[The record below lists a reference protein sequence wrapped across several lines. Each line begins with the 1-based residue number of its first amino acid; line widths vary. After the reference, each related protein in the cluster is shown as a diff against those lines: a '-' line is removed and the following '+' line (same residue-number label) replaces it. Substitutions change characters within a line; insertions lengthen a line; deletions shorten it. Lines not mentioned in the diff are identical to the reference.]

1 MITYL
6 SYPTS
11 SDINDVIDPELC
23 TVQYTSFDSVVDMI
37 PTLRK
42 WVNLEKMDI
51 KRASRLI
58 PVFLGDFD
66 LPDFSGAGLYYL
78 DN

>member
-1 MITYL
+1 MITHL

-11 SDINDVIDPELC
+11 IDINDFIDPELC

-37 PTLRK
+37 STLRK

-51 KRASRLI
+51 SFNSCFPRRFRFAR
-58 PVFLGDFD
+58 FLGSRFVLFRQLND
-66 LPDFSGAGLYYL
+66 
-78 DN
+78 